1 MVSVYKH
8 TFPDGKVYIG
18 IAENCEARWNNG
30 RGYSENAP
38 MYKAINEAGWENIK
52 HEVLIT
58 CATRE
63 KALSY
68 ESKFIVL
75 YDSENPQKG
84 YNRTNITSELRMLE
98 KSACVINARRAAD
111 TGNKRKADELFREAI
126 TAHVHFFQNPSS
138 GEYIK
143 LLLRWCSGVGFS
155 EGKYV
160 TSKMYVETLDSLA
173 SERIWL
179 FKKRGNAPT
188 YYTIG
193 PNVSLTPFDY
203 ETNNDKLI
211 VYPYAP
217 QKLRMIL
224 DSIVAF
230 NLLRNGELEYVGG
243 GVMMLK
249 EE

>member
-18 IAENCEARWNNG
+18 IAENCEARWQNG
-30 RGYSENAP
+30 HGYYENAP
-38 MYKAINEAGWENIK
+38 MYKAISEAGWENIK

-84 YNRTNITSELRMLE
+84 YNRTAITSELHMLE
-98 KSACVINARRAAD
+98 KSACVFNARRRVD
-111 TGNKRKADELFREAI
+111 TGDKSKADELFREAI
-126 TAHVHFFQNPSS
+126 SDHVHFFELPSC

-143 LLLRWCSGVGFS
+143 LLLRWCSGIGFDG
-155 EGKYV
+155 EKFV
-160 TSKMYVETLDSLA
+160 TSKTYVKTLNSLA

-179 FKKRGNAPT
+179 FKKRGNDPT
-188 YYTIG
+188 HYTIG

-203 ETNNDKLI
+203 EINNDELI
-211 VYPYAP
+211 VYAYAP
-217 QKLRMIL
+217 RKLKMIL

-230 NLLRNGELEYVGG
+230 NQLRNGELEYVGSG
-243 GVMMLK
+243 IMMFK